1 MNFILIDIRY
11 ILINSVQACIFHHG
25 HFLFLDLCYESTECT
40 DGQFC
45 QIDEGESQ
53 GECQYPDI
61 ENNSIS
67 AGKV

>member
-1 MNFILIDIRY
+1 MLF
-11 ILINSVQACIFHHG
+11 SSWA
-25 HFLFLDLCYESTECT
+25 FLFLDLCYESSDCT

-53 GECQYPDI
+53 GECQFPDI

-67 AGKV
+67 AGKA